1 MLPEPAHPEGHGGHA
16 HHPALAHHFDN
27 LAQQGE
33 ASTLGMWVFL
43 VTEVL
48 FFGGLFLVYLVYR
61 STYPEAFIAGSHE
74 LDVLLGGI
82 NTAVLITSSL
92 TMALAV
98 HAAQTGHRRT
108 LMIFLVVTMVLGA
121 AFLGIK
127 SVEYYHKFV
136 EHHVPGPGFQFEE
149 EYIRHAQLFFSLYF
163 IMTGLHALHMIIGL
177 GIMTG
182 CSGGRG
188 AASSPPSTTARSRSA
203 ASTGTSSTSSGFSCS
218 RCCICWGDT
227 DDATADRTQRPQ
239 RSQRKEIYGISL
251 RALRALRSSAVGC
264 GAGGGAKH

>member
-82 NTAVLITSSL
+82 NTAALITSSL

-149 EYIRHAQLFFSLYF
+149 EYIKHAQLFFSLYF
-163 IMTGLHALHMIIGL
+163 IMTGLHAVHMIIGL
-177 GIMTG
+177 GIMTWMLWW
-182 CSGGRG
+182 SWRG
-188 AASSPPSTTARSRSA
+188 T
-203 ASTGTSSTSSGFSCS
+203 
-218 RCCICWGDT
+218 I
-227 DDATADRTQRPQ
+227 TADYYSPI
-239 RSQRKEIYGISL
+239 EISGLYWHFVDIVWIFLFPLLYLLG
-251 RALRALRSSAVGC
+251 RHG
-264 GAGGGAKH
+264 